1 MSRCFPFPPPGY
13 EKKSRL
19 DDADLLKKEP
29 REKKHKEKDKEKKE
43 DKEKREKDRSDGKH
57 RDKKDRKEKR
67 REKKEK
73 KERDKAKDKNNTS
86 EEKRIPGQSESYNG
100 EKLNHKEKKRDKDQ
114 KHISDEKEQ
123 TLELQDHSRGK
134 PIRNILLAEGPSNSK
149 FVQELGRRTRDE
161 EKGTGSQLVKRLP
174 HPQPKNDVRI
184 DEVAVKHT
192 EILAGGK
199 ENNEEQRID
208 NRKING
214 QGVMGE
220 ARSSGTAVV
229 QNLTGMIQNRV
240 EGMTRPLEK
249 IERRIEERDKSKERG
264 GDNKRGEKQRDRD
277 REKKSHGKDKDREKE
292 EKVNKINEN
301 KTKDQDKFKNSNKND
316 HLGTWNIKSSFVSKD
331 GDRNTATEGILKKR
345 KDPEAN
351 GFLLDTDVRPNK
363 MPRPNPHPSTENG
376 RKLEPCQNPILFT
389 SDRLGPLN
397 SFKAN
402 NNERKIN
409 GVIEAQPLLISKKSS
424 SDQIAQAATKPPNH
438 GVIETQPLFVC
449 KKSSSFAN
457 TQADKI
463 AEASTKPPHPDSKYL
478 SQILSVPKL
487 DEWSDFDDGEWLFSS
502 NDCSAKKPNVESAE
516 AAEAPRVWAEAL
528 QIESADVCAL
538 PYVVPY

>member
-1 MSRCFPFPPPGY
+1 
-13 EKKSRL
+13 
-19 DDADLLKKEP
+19 
-29 REKKHKEKDKEKKE
+29 
-43 DKEKREKDRSDGKH
+43 
-57 RDKKDRKEKR
+57 
-67 REKKEK
+67 
-73 KERDKAKDKNNTS
+73 
-86 EEKRIPGQSESYNG
+86 
-100 EKLNHKEKKRDKDQ
+100 
-114 KHISDEKEQ
+114 
-123 TLELQDHSRGK
+123 
-134 PIRNILLAEGPSNSK
+134 
-149 FVQELGRRTRDE
+149 
-161 EKGTGSQLVKRLP
+161 
-174 HPQPKNDVRI
+174 
-184 DEVAVKHT
+184 
-192 EILAGGK
+192 
-199 ENNEEQRID
+199 
-208 NRKING
+208 
-214 QGVMGE
+214 MGE

-249 IERRIEERDKSKERG
+249 KIERRIEERDKSKERG
-264 GDNKRGEKQRDRD
+264 GDNKRGEKQKDRD
-277 REKKSHGKDKDREKE
+277 REKKSHVKDKDREKEKKKE

-301 KTKDQDKFKNSNKND
+301 KTKDQDKFKNNNKND

-376 RKLEPCQNPILFT
+376 RKLEPYQNPILFT
-389 SDRLGPLN
+389 SDRLGPPN

-402 NNERKIN
+402 NNERNIN
-409 GVIEAQPLLISKKSS
+409 GVIEAQTLLISKKSS
-424 SDQIAQAATKPPNH
+424 SVQIAQAATKPPNH
-438 GVIETQPLFVC
+438 GVIETQPFVC

-463 AEASTKPPHPDSKYL
+463 AQASTKPPHPDSKYL
-478 SQILSVPKL
+478 SQILSVPKM

-502 NDCSAKKPNVESAE
+502 NDCSAKKPNVGSAE

-528 QIESADVCAL
+528 QIESSDVCAL